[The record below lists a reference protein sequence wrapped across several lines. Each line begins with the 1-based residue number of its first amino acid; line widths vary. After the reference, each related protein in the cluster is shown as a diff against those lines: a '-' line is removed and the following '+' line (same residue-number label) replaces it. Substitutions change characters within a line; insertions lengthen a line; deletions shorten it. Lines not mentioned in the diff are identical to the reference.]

1 MTDQHDQLPFFQRI
15 DRYTRIP
22 SSTIQN
28 LIESDDFERFEI
40 DQLIQLYDHLHGGWS
55 DQNTAYLLEY
65 WRMYHTHIFLAL
77 LEEHPRLF
85 KEEILALRREFK
97 QRDSG
102 HQSMLERLNAERIVM
117 RTERSNYYKA
127 QKMYR
132 YKKSR
137 LKRLEKK

>member
-77 LEEHPRLF
+77 LEEHPR
-85 KEEILALRREFK
+85 
-97 QRDSG
+97 
-102 HQSMLERLNAERIVM
+102 
-117 RTERSNYYKA
+117 
-127 QKMYR
+127 
-132 YKKSR
+132 
-137 LKRLEKK
+137 